1 VTWKGPSRLASFHLA
16 TAPMPESRNMLL
28 VVCADYDSILS
39 RRNCP
44 ACDDPFEGGMEVFVS
59 VDEAIAIHAQCVTA
73 LAMVASLRS
82 RDDADVEDEAAEKT
96 EELLRA
102 ISR

>member
-1 VTWKGPSRLASFHLA
+1 
-16 TAPMPESRNMLL
+16 MPPKPRNMLL
-28 VVCADYDSILS
+28 VICAEDDLILDDMD
-39 RRNCP
+39 CP

-59 VDEAIAIHAQCVTA
+59 VDEEIAIHAQCVTA

-82 RDDADVEDEAAEKT
+82 RDDVDVEDEAAEKT
-96 EELLRA
+96 EELLRV